1 MEKKF
6 YSTKRKFIND
16 GVFRAEV
23 NELLRK
29 AFAEFGFS
37 GIEVNFSKGKTEV
50 RVLVSRFNQLMNR
63 DLKDSTN
70 SIKVNELKGLIEQR
84 FGFNSE
90 KNPNHKFTLH
100 LKRTYHR
107 GIEAQEQAEHLKKRL
122 LMGTPAR
129 SAAMNVIRNML
140 NKGAKGCEVI
150 ISGKLRQ
157 QRAKS
162 MKYKDGFMIHT
173 GQPAK
178 TYISSAVRH
187 LELKQGI
194 MGIKVKIMLPYN
206 PEANKGKGFGI
217 PEPIPDVIT
226 FKEPKNEEREERYER
241 RDNRR
246 DNRRQR
252 DQQQESQ

>member
-6 YSTKRKFIND
+6 CSTKRKFIND

-23 NELLRK
+23 NELLQG
-29 AFAEFGFS
+29 ALAEFGFS
-37 GIEVNFSKGKTEV
+37 GIEVNFTKGKTEV
-50 RVLVSRFNQLMNR
+50 RVLVSQFNKLM
-63 DLKDSTN
+63 DAKAKSG
-70 SIKVNELKGLIEQR
+70 IKINELKGLIEQR
-84 FGFNSE
+84 FGFNRNQE
-90 KNPNHKFTLH
+90 HKFSLVV
-100 LKRTYHR
+100 KRTSHR
-107 GIEAQEQAEHLKKRL
+107 GIEAQEQAEYLKKRL

-173 GQPAK
+173 GQPQK
-178 TYISSAVRH
+178 VFISAAVRH
-187 LELKQGI
+187 LELRQGI

-206 PEANKGKGFGI
+206 PAAASGKGFGI
-217 PEPIPDVIT
+217 PHPLPDVIT
-226 FKEPKNEEREERYER
+226 FKENKPEEEGESRRRRNE
-241 RDNRR
+241 
-246 DNRRQR
+246 
-252 DQQQESQ
+252 

>member
-1 MEKKF
+1 MEKEKKF

-23 NELLRK
+23 NELLQK
-29 AFAEFGFS
+29 AFADFGFS

-50 RVLVSRFNQLMNR
+50 RVLVSKFNQLMSR
-63 DLKDSTN
+63 ELKDTTN
-70 SIKVNELKGLIEQR
+70 SIKVNELRGLIEQR
-84 FGFNSE
+84 FGFNREGS
-90 KNPNHKFTLH
+90 NHKFSLH
-100 LKRTYHR
+100 LKRTFHR

-173 GQPAK
+173 GQPK
-178 TYISSAVRH
+178 KVFISSAVRH

-206 PEANKGKGFGI
+206 PEVNKGKGFGVG
-217 PEPIPDVIT
+217 EPLPDVIT
-226 FKEPKNEEREERYER
+226 FKEIKREGEENYDGEDRRY
-241 RDNRR
+241 NRQ
-246 DNRRQR
+246 RRQNNN
-252 DQQQESQ
+252 Q

>member
-1 MEKKF
+1 MDKEKKF

-23 NELLRK
+23 NELLQK
-29 AFAEFGFS
+29 AFADFGFS

-50 RVLVSRFNQLMNR
+50 RVLVSKFNQLMSR
-63 DLKDSTN
+63 ELKDTTN
-70 SIKVNELKGLIEQR
+70 SIKVNELRCLIEQR
-84 FGFNSE
+84 FGFNREGS
-90 KNPNHKFTLH
+90 NHKFSLH
-100 LKRTYHR
+100 LKRTFHR

-173 GQPAK
+173 GQPK
-178 TYISSAVRH
+178 KVFISSAVRH

-206 PEANKGKGFGI
+206 PEVNKGKGFGVG
-217 PEPIPDVIT
+217 EPLPDVIT
-226 FKEPKNEEREERYER
+226 FKEIKREGEENYDGEDRRY
-241 RDNRR
+241 NRQ
-246 DNRRQR
+246 RRQNN
-252 DQQQESQ
+252 Q

>member
-1 MEKKF
+1 MDKEKKF

-23 NELLRK
+23 NELLQK
-29 AFAEFGFS
+29 AFADFGFS

-50 RVLVSRFNQLMNR
+50 RVLVSKFNQLMSR
-63 DLKDSTN
+63 ELKDTTN
-70 SIKVNELKGLIEQR
+70 SIKVNELRGLIEQR
-84 FGFNSE
+84 FGFNREGS
-90 KNPNHKFTLH
+90 NHKFSLH
-100 LKRTYHR
+100 LKRTFHR

-173 GQPAK
+173 GQPK
-178 TYISSAVRH
+178 KVFISSAVRH

-206 PEANKGKGFGI
+206 PEVNKGKGFGVG
-217 PEPIPDVIT
+217 EPLPDVIT
-226 FKEPKNEEREERYER
+226 FKEQKNDERESGCRVFVKYSSEPEGKC
-241 RDNRR
+241 NVA
-246 DNRRQR
+246 
-252 DQQQESQ
+252 

>member
-6 YSTKRKFIND
+6 YTTKRKFIND

-23 NELLRK
+23 NELLQK
-29 AFAEFGFS
+29 AFADFGFS

-50 RVLVSRFNQLMNR
+50 RVLVSKFNLLMSR
-63 DLKDSTN
+63 ELKDTTN

-90 KNPNHKFTLH
+90 KNQNHKFTLH

-173 GQPAK
+173 GQPK
-178 TYISSAVRH
+178 KVFISSAVRH

-252 DQQQESQ
+252 EQQQESQ

>member
-1 MEKKF
+1 MEKEKKF

-23 NELLRK
+23 NELLQK
-29 AFAEFGFS
+29 AFADFGFS

-50 RVLVSRFNQLMNR
+50 RVLVSRFNQLMSR
-63 DLKDSTN
+63 ELKDTTN
-70 SIKVNELKGLIEQR
+70 SIKVNELRGLIEQR
-84 FGFNSE
+84 FGFNREGS
-90 KNPNHKFTLH
+90 NHKFSLH
-100 LKRTYHR
+100 LKRTFHR

-173 GQPAK
+173 GQPK
-178 TYISSAVRH
+178 KVFISSAVRH

-206 PEANKGKGFGI
+206 PEVNKGKGFGVGV
-217 PEPIPDVIT
+217 PLPDVIT
-226 FKEPKNEEREERYER
+226 FKEIKREGDENYDGEDRRY
-241 RDNRR
+241 NRQ
-246 DNRRQR
+246 RRQN
-252 DQQQESQ
+252 Q

>member
-1 MEKKF
+1 M
-6 YSTKRKFIND
+6 
-16 GVFRAEV
+16 
-23 NELLRK
+23 
-29 AFAEFGFS
+29 
-37 GIEVNFSKGKTEV
+37 
-50 RVLVSRFNQLMNR
+50 SRE
-63 DLKDSTN
+63 LKDTTN
-70 SIKVNELKGLIEQR
+70 SIKVNELRGLIEQR
-84 FGFNSE
+84 FGFNKENS
-90 KNPNHKFTLH
+90 NHKFSLH
-100 LKRTYHR
+100 LKRTFHR

-173 GQPAK
+173 GQPK
-178 TYISSAVRH
+178 KVFISSAVRH

-206 PEANKGKGFGI
+206 PDVNKGKGFGVGV
-217 PEPIPDVIT
+217 PLPDVIT
-226 FKEPKNEEREERYER
+226 FKEQKNDEREERY
-241 RDNRR
+241 DNRR
-246 DNRRQR
+246 ERRNRQR
-252 DQQQESQ
+252 DQDNQ